1 MNNIKDNPLI
11 FITNDDGPDTI
22 GLNTLI
28 NIVKDIT
35 NNYIVVVP
43 ESNCSGFGHSITLSR
58 PLRLNKNS
66 DNFYTCDGTPT
77 DCVMLGLFN
86 ILNNVVPDLLL
97 SGINM
102 GENLADD
109 TTYSGTLC
117 AALEGSLRNIKSV
130 ALSKVISKDNKENN
144 WSTVDKY
151 LKKIILNFLQIDL
164 FNNNFFNV
172 NLPHICDD
180 DVKGIPFTYLA
191 RRRPIGN
198 YIVRKDA
205 KNIPYYWLTTDR
217 SKEEEIKNSDIWA
230 INNKYISISPLNSD
244 MTEKINFNNYKEQ
257 FNSN

>member
-86 ILNNVVPDLLL
+86 ILNSAVPDLLL

-130 ALSKVISKDNKENN
+130 ALSKVISK
-144 WSTVDKY
+144 V
-151 LKKIILNFLQIDL
+151 
-164 FNNNFFNV
+164 
-172 NLPHICDD
+172 
-180 DVKGIPFTYLA
+180 
-191 RRRPIGN
+191 
-198 YIVRKDA
+198 
-205 KNIPYYWLTTDR
+205 R
-217 SKEEEIKNSDIWA
+217 SK
-230 INNKYISISPLNSD
+230 
-244 MTEKINFNNYKEQ
+244 
-257 FNSN
+257 SNIRK